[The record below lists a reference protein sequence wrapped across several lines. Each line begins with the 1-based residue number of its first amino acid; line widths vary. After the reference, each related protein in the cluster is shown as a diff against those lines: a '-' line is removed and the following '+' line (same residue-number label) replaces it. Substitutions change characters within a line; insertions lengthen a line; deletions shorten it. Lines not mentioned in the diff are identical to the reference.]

1 MRNFVC
7 GISAACLLCGSVF
20 ADSKMV
26 FVRGGTFLMGSPA
39 SERMRDEDEAQH
51 SVTVDDFYCD
61 AFEVRQSDYEKLM
74 GKNPSWN
81 KGTNLP
87 VENVSFYDAL
97 EYCNKK
103 SLAEGLAAVYKIG
116 EKNAKFPDVSVDL
129 AADGY
134 RLLTEAE
141 WEYACRAGT
150 ATIFSTG
157 NWNNPKDANY
167 EGSYPYLIEENYV
180 RHTNPNVQSG
190 LNRGKTIAVDSLA
203 PNAFGLYNMHGN
215 VSEWVFDYYGSYD
228 VEVSASEVVG
238 VAGIGSSGGRN
249 ASGVGGNSVLNPLGS
264 AVGVYR
270 VNRGGGFNDFGKHLR
285 SAYRSASNP
294 LTKDRNLGFR
304 IARNAGKRN
313 GISESA
319 AAKKSSGKSSSIQ
332 NSVFETKYDEKV
344 ASISVPK
351 NPRVL
356 VAYFSYSGN
365 TESTAEYISK
375 SLKSKFGEEKVDLV
389 EIEMQNPYRGGIYD
403 VSQRDL
409 MNGTR
414 PPLKTKITAAK
425 MAEYDVVLLG
435 YPTWWATLPMP
446 VYTFLESYDFSG
458 KTVISFSSHGGT
470 MFGDSVSDLSKHL
483 PKSYVGLPFEFFY
496 SGGRDL
502 NTRIDE
508 WLKESGL

>member
-1 MRNFVC
+1 MRKFVY
-7 GISAACLLCGSVF
+7 GISAVCLLCGSVF
-20 ADSKMV
+20 AESKMV
-26 FVRGGTFLMGSPA
+26 FIKGGTFLMGSPA
-39 SERMRDEDEAQH
+39 SERMRGEDEAQH

-61 AFEVRQSDYEKLM
+61 VFEVRQSDYEKVM
-74 GKNPSWN
+74 GENPSYN
-81 KGTNLP
+81 KGANLP

-103 SLAEGLAAVYKIG
+103 SLSEGLSAVYKIG
-116 EKNAKFPDVSVDL
+116 GKNAKSSISFPDVSVDL
-129 AADGY
+129 AANGY

-180 RHTNPNVQSG
+180 RRTNPNVQPG
-190 LNRGKTIAVDSLA
+190 LNRGKTVAVDSLS
-203 PNAFGLYNMHGN
+203 PNEFGLYNMHGN
-215 VSEWVFDYYGSYD
+215 VSEWVFDYYGKYD
-228 VEVSASEVVG
+228 DSVSAGS
-238 VAGIGSSGGRN
+238 AGK
-249 ASGVGGNSVLNPLGS
+249 SVLNPLG
-264 AVGVYR
+264 AEVGVYR

-313 GISESA
+313 VVSEG
-319 AAKKSSGKSSSIQ
+319 GKSTAI
-332 NSVFETKYDEKV
+332 NNGIFETKYDEKV
-344 ASISVPK
+344 ASITIPK

-365 TESTAEYISK
+365 TESAAEYISK
-375 SLKSKFGEEKVDLV
+375 SLKSKYGDEKVDLV

-409 MNGTR
+409 ISGTR
-414 PPLKTKITAAK
+414 PPLMTRISAAK

-470 MFGDSVSDLSKHL
+470 MYGDSVSDLSKHL
-483 PKSYVGLPFEFFY
+483 QKSYVRLPFEFFY

-502 NTRIDE
+502 NARIDG
-508 WLKESGL
+508 WLKSSGL

>member
-1 MRNFVC
+1 MKKILFTLAGV
-7 GISAACLLCGSVF
+7 CLLCGSVF
-20 ADSKMV
+20 SESKMV
-26 FVRGGTFLMGSPA
+26 LVKGGTFLMGSPA

-51 SVTVDDFYCD
+51 PVTVNDFYCD
-61 AFEVRQSDYEKLM
+61 AFEVRQSDYEKVM
-74 GKNPSWN
+74 GENPSYN
-81 KGTNLP
+81 KGANLP

-97 EYCNKK
+97 EYCNRK

-116 EKNAKFPDVSVDL
+116 GKNAKFPDVSVDF

-150 ATIFSTG
+150 TTIFSTG

-180 RHTNPNVQSG
+180 RCTNPNVQPG
-190 LNRGKTIAVDSLA
+190 LNRGKTIAVDSLS

-215 VSEWVFDYYGSYD
+215 VGEWVFDYYGRYD
-228 VEVSASEVVG
+228 EAVSASG
-238 VAGIGSSGGRN
+238 MNGK
-249 ASGVGGNSVLNPLGS
+249 SVLNPLGS
-264 AVGVYR
+264 VSGVYR

-313 GISESA
+313 G
-319 AAKKSSGKSSSIQ
+319 
-332 NSVFETKYDEKV
+332 VFETKYDEKV
-344 ASISVPK
+344 ASISIPK

-365 TESTAEYISK
+365 TESAAEYISK

-389 EIEMQNPYRGGIYD
+389 ELEMQNPYRGGIYD

-409 MNGTR
+409 MSGTR
-414 PPLKTKITAAK
+414 PPLKTKISAAK
-425 MAEYDVVLLG
+425 TAEYDVVLLG

-446 VYTFLESYDFSG
+446 VCTFLESYDFSG

-470 MFGDSVSDLSKHL
+470 MYGDSVSDLSKQL

-502 NTRIDE
+502 NARIDE
-508 WLKESGL
+508 WLKSSGL

>member
-1 MRNFVC
+1 MKKILFTLAGV
-7 GISAACLLCGSVF
+7 CLLCGSVF
-20 ADSKMV
+20 SESKMV
-26 FVRGGTFLMGSPA
+26 LVKGGTFLMGSPA

-51 SVTVDDFYCD
+51 PVTVNDFYCD

-74 GKNPSWN
+74 GKNPSYN
-81 KGTNLP
+81 KGANLP
-87 VENVSFYDAL
+87 VENISFYDAL

-103 SLAEGLAAVYKIG
+103 SAAEGLSAVYKIG
-116 EKNAKFPDVSVDL
+116 GKNTKFPDVCVDL
-129 AADGY
+129 TADGY

-150 ATIFSTG
+150 TTIFSTG

-180 RHTNPNVQSG
+180 RRTNPNVQPG
-190 LNRGKTIAVDSLA
+190 LNRGKTVAVDSLA

-215 VSEWVFDYYGSYD
+215 VGEWVFDYYGEYGDS
-228 VEVSASEVVG
+228 VSASG
-238 VAGIGSSGGRN
+238 VAGRSGGK
-249 ASGVGGNSVLNPLGS
+249 SVLNPLGS
-264 AVGVYR
+264 ATGVYR

-313 GISESA
+313 G
-319 AAKKSSGKSSSIQ
+319 
-332 NSVFETKYDEKV
+332 VFETKYDEKV
-344 ASISVPK
+344 ASISIPK

-365 TESTAEYISK
+365 TESAAEYISK

-389 EIEMQNPYRGGIYD
+389 ELEMQNSYRGGIYD

-409 MNGTR
+409 MSGTR
-414 PPLKTKITAAK
+414 PPLKTKISAAK
-425 MAEYDVVLLG
+425 TAEYDVVLLG

-446 VYTFLESYDFSG
+446 VCTFLENYDFSG

-470 MFGDSVSDLSKHL
+470 MYGDSVSDLSKL
-483 PKSYVGLPFEFFY
+483 LQKSYVGLPFEFFY

-502 NTRIDE
+502 NARIDE

>member
-1 MRNFVC
+1 MKKILFTLA
-7 GISAACLLCGSVF
+7 GTCLLCGSVF
-20 ADSKMV
+20 AESKMV
-26 FVRGGTFLMGSPA
+26 LIKGGTFLMGSPA
-39 SERMRDEDEAQH
+39 SERMRGEDEAQH

-61 AFEVRQSDYEKLM
+61 AFEVRQSDYEKVM
-74 GKNPSWN
+74 GENPSYN
-81 KGTNLP
+81 RGENLP

-97 EYCNKK
+97 EYCNRK
-103 SLAEGLAAVYKIG
+103 SLAEGLSAVYKIG
-116 EKNAKFPDVSVDL
+116 GKNSKFPDVSVDL

-150 ATIFSTG
+150 TTIFSTG

-180 RHTNPNVQSG
+180 RRTNPNVQPG
-190 LNRGKTIAVDSLA
+190 LNRGKTIAVDSLS

-215 VSEWVFDYYGSYD
+215 VSEWVFDYYGEYGDS
-228 VEVSASEVVG
+228 VSASG
-238 VAGIGSSGGRN
+238 VAGRSGGK
-249 ASGVGGNSVLNPLGS
+249 SVLNPLGS
-264 AVGVYR
+264 AAGVYR

-285 SAYRSASNP
+285 SAYRSSSNP
-294 LTKDRNLGFR
+294 LSKDRNLGFR
-304 IARNAGKRN
+304 IARNAGKRD
-313 GISESA
+313 G
-319 AAKKSSGKSSSIQ
+319 
-332 NSVFETKYDEKV
+332 VFETKYDEKV
-344 ASISVPK
+344 ASISIPK

-365 TESTAEYISK
+365 TESAAEYISK

-409 MNGTR
+409 MSGTR
-414 PPLKTKITAAK
+414 PPLKTKIGAAK

-458 KTVISFSSHGGT
+458 KTVVSFSSHGGT
-470 MFGDSVSDLSKHL
+470 MYGDSVSDLSKHL

-502 NTRIDE
+502 NARIDG
-508 WLKESGL
+508 WLKESGM

>member
-1 MRNFVC
+1 MKKILFTLA
-7 GISAACLLCGSVF
+7 AACLLCGSVF
-20 ADSKMV
+20 SESKMT
-26 FVRGGTFLMGSPA
+26 FIKGGTFLMGSPA
-39 SERMRDEDEAQH
+39 SERMRDKDEAQH
-51 SVTVDDFYCD
+51 SVAVDDFYCD

-74 GKNPSWN
+74 GENPSYN
-81 KGTNLP
+81 KGANLP

-103 SLAEGLAAVYKIG
+103 SLAEGLAAVYRIG
-116 EKNAKFPDVSVDL
+116 GKNAKFLDVSVDL
-129 AADGY
+129 MADGY
-134 RLLTEAE
+134 RLLSEAE

-150 ATIFSTG
+150 KTIFSTG

-180 RHTNPNVQSG
+180 RRTNPNVQPG
-190 LNRGKTIAVDSLA
+190 LNRGKTVAVDSLS

-215 VSEWVFDYYGSYD
+215 VSEWVFDYYGEYGDS
-228 VEVSASEVVG
+228 VSAAG
-238 VAGIGSSGGRN
+238 VAGRSGGK
-249 ASGVGGNSVLNPLGS
+249 SVLNPLGAS
-264 AVGVYR
+264 VGVYR

-313 GISESA
+313 AISA
-319 AAKKSSGKSSSIQ
+319 DGNGKNPDIQ
-332 NSVFETKYDEKV
+332 NGVFETKYDEKV
-344 ASISVPK
+344 ASISIPK
-351 NPRVL
+351 NPHVL

-365 TESTAEYISK
+365 TESAAEYISK
-375 SLKSKFGEEKVDLV
+375 SLKQKFGDEKVDLV
-389 EIEMQNPYRGGIYD
+389 ELEMQNPYRGGIYD

-409 MNGTR
+409 MSGTR
-414 PPLKTKITAAK
+414 PPLKTKISATK
-425 MAEYDVVLLG
+425 IAEYDVVLLG

-446 VYTFLESYDFSG
+446 VYSFIESCDFSG
-458 KTVISFSSHGGT
+458 KTVVSFSSHGGT
-470 MFGDSVSDLSKHL
+470 MYGDSVSDLSKHL
-483 PKSYVGLPFEFFY
+483 SKSYLGLPFEFFY

-502 NTRIDE
+502 NARIDE

>member
-1 MRNFVC
+1 MKKILFTLAGV
-7 GISAACLLCGSVF
+7 CLLCGSVF
-20 ADSKMV
+20 SESKMV
-26 FVRGGTFLMGSPA
+26 FVSGGTFLMGSPS

-61 AFEVRQSDYEKLM
+61 AFEVRQSDYEKVM
-74 GKNPSWN
+74 GKNPSYN
-81 KGTNLP
+81 KGANLP

-103 SLAEGLAAVYKIG
+103 SMAEGLAAVYKIG
-116 EKNAKFPDVSVDL
+116 GKNEKFHDVSVDL

-150 ATIFSTG
+150 TTIFSTG

-180 RHTNPNVQSG
+180 RHTNQNVQSG

-203 PNAFGLYNMHGN
+203 PNAFVLYNMHGN
-215 VSEWVFDYYGSYD
+215 VSEWVFDYYGKYD
-228 VEVSASEVVG
+228 EAVSASEVAGNAG
-238 VAGIGSSGGRN
+238 VAKN
-249 ASGVGGNSVLNPLGS
+249 SGVSGNSVLNPLGS
-264 AVGVYR
+264 AVGIYR

-313 GISESA
+313 GI
-319 AAKKSSGKSSSIQ
+319 
-332 NSVFETKYDEKV
+332 FETKYDEKV
-344 ASISVPK
+344 ASITIPK

-365 TESTAEYISK
+365 TESAAEYISK
-375 SLKSKFGEEKVDLV
+375 SLKSKYGEDKVDLV
-389 EIEMQNPYRGGIYD
+389 ELEMQNPYRGGIYD

-414 PPLKTKITAAK
+414 PPLKTKIAAAK

-502 NTRIDE
+502 SARIDE
-508 WLKESGL
+508 WLKSSGL

>member
-1 MRNFVC
+1 
-7 GISAACLLCGSVF
+7 
-20 ADSKMV
+20 
-26 FVRGGTFLMGSPA
+26 MGSPA
-39 SERMRDEDEAQH
+39 SERMRDADEVQH

-61 AFEVRQSDYEKLM
+61 AFEVQQSDYEKLM

-81 KGTNLP
+81 KGANLP

-103 SLAEGLAAVYKIG
+103 SAAEGLTAVYKIG
-116 EKNAKFPDVSVDL
+116 GKNAKFPDVSVDL

-150 ATIFSTG
+150 TTIFSTG

-180 RHTNPNVQSG
+180 RRTNPNVQPG
-190 LNRGKTIAVDSLA
+190 LNRGKTISVDSLA
-203 PNAFGLYNMHGN
+203 PNAFGLFNMHGN
-215 VSEWVFDYYGSYD
+215 VSEWVFDYYGGYD
-228 VEVSASEVVG
+228 DSISSPDVAG
-238 VAGIGSSGGRN
+238 AAGIGRSGGKN
-249 ASGVGGNSVLNPLGS
+249 ASGMGRKSVLNPLGAS
-264 AVGVYR
+264 VGIYR

-313 GISESA
+313 G
-319 AAKKSSGKSSSIQ
+319 
-332 NSVFETKYDEKV
+332 VFETKYDEKV
-344 ASISVPK
+344 ASISIPK

-365 TESTAEYISK
+365 TESAAEYISK
-375 SLKSKFGEEKVDLV
+375 SLKQKFGDEKVDLV
-389 EIEMQNPYRGGIYD
+389 ELEMKNPYRGGIYD

-409 MNGTR
+409 MSGTR
-414 PPLKTKITAAK
+414 PPLKTKISEAK

-435 YPTWWATLPMP
+435 YPTWWAALPMP
-446 VYTFLESYDFSG
+446 VYSFIESYDFSG
-458 KTVISFSSHGGT
+458 KTVVSFSSHGGT
-470 MFGDSVSDLSKHL
+470 MYGDSVSDLSKHL

-502 NTRIDE
+502 NARIDE

>member
-1 MRNFVC
+1 MKKIIFTLA
-7 GISAACLLCGSVF
+7 GTCLLCGSVF
-20 ADSKMV
+20 AESKMV
-26 FVRGGTFLMGSPA
+26 LIKGGTFLMGSPA
-39 SERMRDEDEAQH
+39 SERMRNVDEAQH

-61 AFEVRQSDYEKLM
+61 AFEVRQSDYEKVM
-74 GKNPSWN
+74 GENPSYN
-81 KGTNLP
+81 RGANLP

-97 EYCNKK
+97 EYCNRK
-103 SLAEGLAAVYKIG
+103 SLSEGLSAVYKIG
-116 EKNAKFPDVSVDL
+116 GKNEKSSISFPDVSVDL
-129 AADGY
+129 VADGY

-150 ATIFSTG
+150 TTIFSTG

-180 RHTNPNVQSG
+180 RRTNPNVQPG

-203 PNAFGLYNMHGN
+203 PNEFGLYNMHGN
-215 VSEWVFDYYGSYD
+215 VSEWVFDYYGDYGDS
-228 VEVSASEVVG
+228 VSA
-238 VAGIGSSGGRN
+238 GSFGGKN
-249 ASGVGGNSVLNPLGS
+249 DPGLGGKSVLNPLG
-264 AVGVYR
+264 AETGVYR

-313 GISESA
+313 VVSA
-319 AAKKSSGKSSSIQ
+319 GGKSTAI
-332 NSVFETKYDEKV
+332 NNGVFETKYDEKV
-344 ASISVPK
+344 ASISLPK

-365 TESTAEYISK
+365 TESAAEYISK
-375 SLKSKFGEEKVDLV
+375 SLKSKYGDEKIDLV
-389 EIEMQNPYRGGIYD
+389 ELEMQNPYRGGIYD

-409 MNGTR
+409 MSGTR
-414 PPLKTKITAAK
+414 PPLKTKIGAAK

-446 VYTFLESYDFSG
+446 IYTFLESYDFSG
-458 KTVISFSSHGGT
+458 KTVVSFSSHGGT
-470 MFGDSVSDLSKHL
+470 MYGDSVSDLSKHL
-483 PKSYVGLPFEFFY
+483 QQSYVGLPFEFFY

-502 NTRIDE
+502 NARIDG
-508 WLKESGL
+508 WLKSSGL

>member
-1 MRNFVC
+1 MKKILFTLA
-7 GISAACLLCGSVF
+7 AACFLGGS
-20 ADSKMV
+20 ALAESKMV
-26 FVRGGTFLMGSPA
+26 LVRGGTFLMGSPA
-39 SERMRDEDEAQH
+39 SERMRDADEAQH

-74 GKNPSWN
+74 GENPSYN
-81 KGTNLP
+81 KGANLP

-103 SLAEGLAAVYKIG
+103 SVAEGLAAVYKIDG
-116 EKNAKFPDVSVDL
+116 KNAKFPFSNVSVDL

-150 ATIFSTG
+150 TTIFSTG

-180 RHTNPNVQSG
+180 RRTNPNVQPG
-190 LNRGKTIAVDSLA
+190 LNRGKTISVDSLA
-203 PNAFGLYNMHGN
+203 PNAFGLFNMHGN
-215 VSEWVFDYYGSYD
+215 VSEWVFDYYGGYD
-228 VEVSASEVVG
+228 DSISSPDVAG
-238 VAGIGSSGGRN
+238 AAGIGRSGGKN
-249 ASGVGGNSVLNPLGS
+249 ASGMGGKSVLNPLGS
-264 AVGVYR
+264 AVGIYR

-313 GISESA
+313 VASASENRKNTA
-319 AAKKSSGKSSSIQ
+319 INNG
-332 NSVFETKYDEKV
+332 VFETKYDEKV

-351 NPRVL
+351 NPHVL

-365 TESTAEYISK
+365 AESAAEYISK

-389 EIEMQNPYRGGIYD
+389 EIEMQNPYRGVIYD
-403 VSQRDL
+403 ASQRDL

-414 PPLKTKITAAK
+414 PPLKTKIAAAK

-435 YPTWWATLPMP
+435 YPIWWATLPMP
-446 VYTFLESYDFSG
+446 VCTFLESCDFYG

-470 MFGDSVSDLSKHL
+470 IYGDSVSDLSKHL
-483 PKSYVGLPFEFFY
+483 LKSYLGLPFEFFY

-502 NTRIDE
+502 NARIDE
-508 WLKESGL
+508 WLKSSGL

>member
-1 MRNFVC
+1 MKKILFTLAGV
-7 GISAACLLCGSVF
+7 CLLCGSVF
-20 ADSKMV
+20 SESKMILIK
-26 FVRGGTFLMGSPA
+26 GGTFLMGSPA
-39 SERMRDEDEAQH
+39 SERMRGEDEAQH

-74 GKNPSWN
+74 GKNPSYN
-81 KGTNLP
+81 KGANLP

-103 SLAEGLAAVYKIG
+103 SAADGLAAVYKIG
-116 EKNAKFPDVSVDL
+116 GKNEKSLISFPDVSVDL

-150 ATIFSTG
+150 TTIFSTG

-180 RHTNPNVQSG
+180 RRTNPNVQPG
-190 LNRGKTIAVDSLA
+190 LNRGKTIAVDSLS

-215 VSEWVFDYYGSYD
+215 VGEWVFDYYGRYD
-228 VEVSASEVVG
+228 EAASASG
-238 VAGIGSSGGRN
+238 MNGK
-249 ASGVGGNSVLNPLGS
+249 SVLNPLGS
-264 AVGVYR
+264 ASGVYR

-313 GISESA
+313 G
-319 AAKKSSGKSSSIQ
+319 
-332 NSVFETKYDEKV
+332 VFETKYDEKV
-344 ASISVPK
+344 ASISIPK

-365 TESTAEYISK
+365 TESAAEYISK

-409 MNGTR
+409 MSGTR
-414 PPLKTKITAAK
+414 PPLKTKISAAK
-425 MAEYDVVLLG
+425 MTEYDVVLLG
-435 YPTWWATLPMP
+435 YPTWWATLPIP
-446 VYTFLESYDFSG
+446 VYTFLESCDFSG
-458 KTVISFSSHGGT
+458 KTVVSFSSHGGT
-470 MFGDSVSDLSKHL
+470 MYGDSVSDLSKHL

-502 NTRIDE
+502 NARIDG
-508 WLKESGL
+508 WLKSSGL

>member
-1 MRNFVC
+1 MKKIIFTLAGV
-7 GISAACLLCGSVF
+7 CLLCGSVF
-20 ADSKMV
+20 SESKMV
-26 FVRGGTFLMGSPA
+26 FIKGGTFLMGSPV
-39 SERMRDEDEAQH
+39 SERMRGEDEAQH

-74 GKNPSWN
+74 GENPSYN
-81 KGTNLP
+81 KGANLP

-103 SLAEGLAAVYKIG
+103 SLAEGLSAVYKIG
-116 EKNAKFPDVSVDL
+116 GKNTKFPDVSVDL

-150 ATIFSTG
+150 TTIFSTG

-180 RHTNPNVQSG
+180 RRTNPNVQPG
-190 LNRGKTIAVDSLA
+190 LNRGKTVAVDSLES
-203 PNAFGLYNMHGN
+203 NAFGLYNMHGN
-215 VSEWVFDYYGSYD
+215 VSEWVFDYYGGYD
-228 VEVSASEVVG
+228 AAVSASG
-238 VAGIGSSGGRN
+238 MNGK
-249 ASGVGGNSVLNPLGS
+249 SVLNPLGS
-264 AVGVYR
+264 VVGVYR

-285 SAYRSASNP
+285 SAYRSSSNP
-294 LTKDRNLGFR
+294 LTKERNLGFR

-313 GISESA
+313 C
-319 AAKKSSGKSSSIQ
+319 
-332 NSVFETKYDEKV
+332 VFETKHDEKV
-344 ASISVPK
+344 ASISIPK

-365 TESTAEYISK
+365 TESAAEYISK
-375 SLKSKFGEEKVDLV
+375 SLKSKYGEEKVDLV

-414 PPLKTKITAAK
+414 PPLKTKIPAAK

-446 VYTFLESYDFSG
+446 VCTFLESYDFSG

-470 MFGDSVSDLSKHL
+470 MYGDSVSDLSKRL
-483 PKSYVGLPFEFFY
+483 QKSYVGFPFEFLY
-496 SGGRDL
+496 YGGRDL
-502 NTRIDE
+502 NARIDE
-508 WLKESGL
+508 WLKESGM

>member
-1 MRNFVC
+1 MRKILFALAGV
-7 GISAACLLCGSVF
+7 CLLCGAVF
-20 ADSKMV
+20 AESKMV
-26 FVRGGTFLMGSPA
+26 LVRGGTFLMGSPA

-61 AFEVRQSDYEKLM
+61 AFEVRQSDYEKVM

-81 KGTNLP
+81 KGANLP

-116 EKNAKFPDVSVDL
+116 GKNTKFPDVCMDL

-150 ATIFSTG
+150 TTIFNTG

-215 VSEWVFDYYGSYD
+215 VSEWVFDYYGDYD
-228 VEVSASEVVG
+228 EAVSAS
-238 VAGIGSSGGRN
+238 GIGTAGAAGSSDGKSGF
-249 ASGVGGNSVLNPLGS
+249 GVGGKSVLNPLG
-264 AVGVYR
+264 AALGVYR

-304 IARNAGKRN
+304 IARNAGKRK
-313 GISESA
+313 GI
-319 AAKKSSGKSSSIQ
+319 
-332 NSVFETKYDEKV
+332 FETKYDEKV

-365 TESTAEYISK
+365 TESAAEYISK

-414 PPLKTKITAAK
+414 PLLKTKIAAAK

-446 VYTFLESYDFSG
+446 VCTFLESYDFSG

-483 PKSYVGLPFEFFY
+483 QKSYVGLPFEFFY

-502 NTRIDE
+502 NARIDE
-508 WLKESGL
+508 WLEESGV

>member
-1 MRNFVC
+1 MKKILFTLA
-7 GISAACLLCGSVF
+7 GACILCGSVF
-20 ADSKMV
+20 AESKMV
-26 FVRGGTFLMGSPA
+26 FIKGGTFLMGSPA
-39 SERMRDEDEAQH
+39 SERMRDKDEAQH

-61 AFEVRQSDYEKLM
+61 AFEVRQSDYEKVM
-74 GKNPSWN
+74 GENPSYN
-81 KGTNLP
+81 KGANLP

-103 SLAEGLAAVYKIG
+103 SAAEGLSAVYKIG
-116 EKNAKFPDVSVDL
+116 GKNAKFPDVGVDL

-134 RLLTEAE
+134 RLLSEAE
-141 WEYACRAGT
+141 WEYACRAET
-150 ATIFSTG
+150 TTIFSTG

-180 RHTNPNVQSG
+180 RRTNPNVQPG
-190 LNRGKTIAVDSLA
+190 LNRGKTIAVDSLS

-215 VSEWVFDYYGSYD
+215 VGEWVFDYYGRYD
-228 VEVSASEVVG
+228 EAVSA
-238 VAGIGSSGGRN
+238 AGMNGK
-249 ASGVGGNSVLNPLGS
+249 SVLNPLGS
-264 AVGVYR
+264 ASGVYR

-313 GISESA
+313 G
-319 AAKKSSGKSSSIQ
+319 
-332 NSVFETKYDEKV
+332 VFETKYDEKV
-344 ASISVPK
+344 ASISIPK

-365 TESTAEYISK
+365 TESAAEYISK
-375 SLKSKFGEEKVDLV
+375 SLKQKFGDEKVDLV

-409 MNGTR
+409 MSGMR
-414 PPLKTKITAAK
+414 PPLKTKIGAAK

-458 KTVISFSSHGGT
+458 KTVVSFSSHGGT
-470 MFGDSVSDLSKHL
+470 MYGDSVSDLSKHL

-502 NTRIDE
+502 NARIDE
-508 WLKESGL
+508 WLKSSGL

>member
-1 MRNFVC
+1 M
-7 GISAACLLCGSVF
+7 
-20 ADSKMV
+20 
-26 FVRGGTFLMGSPA
+26 
-39 SERMRDEDEAQH
+39 
-51 SVTVDDFYCD
+51 
-61 AFEVRQSDYEKLM
+61 
-74 GKNPSWN
+74 
-81 KGTNLP
+81 
-87 VENVSFYDAL
+87 
-97 EYCNKK
+97 
-103 SLAEGLAAVYKIG
+103 
-116 EKNAKFPDVSVDL
+116 DL
-129 AADGY
+129 VADGY

-150 ATIFSTG
+150 TTIFSTG

-167 EGSYPYLIEENYV
+167 EGSYPHLIEENYV
-180 RHTNPNVQSG
+180 RRTNPNVQPG
-190 LNRGKTIAVDSLA
+190 LNRGKTVAVDSLS

-215 VSEWVFDYYGSYD
+215 VSEWVFDYYGEYGDS
-228 VEVSASEVVG
+228 VSASG
-238 VAGIGSSGGRN
+238 VAGRSGGK
-249 ASGVGGNSVLNPLGS
+249 SVLNPLGS

-294 LTKDRNLGFR
+294 LTKDRNLGLR

-313 GISESA
+313 G
-319 AAKKSSGKSSSIQ
+319 
-332 NSVFETKYDEKV
+332 VFETKYDEKV

-365 TESTAEYISK
+365 TESAAEYISK
-375 SLKSKFGEEKVDLV
+375 SLKQKFGDEKVDLV
-389 EIEMQNPYRGGIYD
+389 ELEMKNPYRGGIYD

-409 MNGTR
+409 MSGTR
-414 PPLKTKITAAK
+414 PPLKTKISATK

-446 VYTFLESYDFSG
+446 VYSFIESYDFSG
-458 KTVISFSSHGGT
+458 KTVVSFSSHGGT
-470 MFGDSVSDLSKHL
+470 MYGDSVSDLSKHL
-483 PKSYVGLPFEFFY
+483 PKSYLGLPFEFFY

-502 NTRIDE
+502 NARIDE

>member
-1 MRNFVC
+1 MKKILFTLAGV
-7 GISAACLLCGSVF
+7 CLLCGSVF
-20 ADSKMV
+20 SESKMILIK
-26 FVRGGTFLMGSPA
+26 GGTFLMGSPA

-61 AFEVRQSDYEKLM
+61 AFEVRQSDYERLM

-81 KGTNLP
+81 KGANLP

-116 EKNAKFPDVSVDL
+116 GKNAKFPDVSVDL

-150 ATIFSTG
+150 TTIFSTG

-180 RHTNPNVQSG
+180 RRTNPNVQPG
-190 LNRGKTIAVDSLA
+190 LNRGKTVAVDLLA

-215 VSEWVFDYYGSYD
+215 VSEWVFDYYGDYGDS
-228 VEVSASEVVG
+228 VSASG
-238 VAGIGSSGGRN
+238 VARSFGEK
-249 ASGVGGNSVLNPLGS
+249 SVLNPLGAS
-264 AVGVYR
+264 TGVYR

-313 GISESA
+313 G
-319 AAKKSSGKSSSIQ
+319 
-332 NSVFETKYDEKV
+332 VFETKYDEKV
-344 ASISVPK
+344 ASISIPK

-365 TESTAEYISK
+365 TESAAEYISK

-389 EIEMQNPYRGGIYD
+389 ELEMQNPYRGGIYD

-409 MNGTR
+409 MSGTR
-414 PPLKTKITAAK
+414 PPLKTKIGAAK

-446 VYTFLESYDFSG
+446 VCTFLESYDFSG
-458 KTVISFSSHGGT
+458 KTVVSFSSHGGT
-470 MFGDSVSDLSKHL
+470 MYGDSVSDLSKHL
-483 PKSYVGLPFEFFY
+483 PKSYVWFPFEFFY
-496 SGGRDL
+496 SGGHDL
-502 NTRIDE
+502 NVRIDE
-508 WLKESGL
+508 WLKSSGL

>member
-1 MRNFVC
+1 MKKIIFTVA
-7 GISAACLLCGSVF
+7 AACLLCGSVF
-20 ADSKMV
+20 SESKMILIKV
-26 FVRGGTFLMGSPA
+26 GTFLMGSPA
-39 SERMRDEDEAQH
+39 SERMRDADEVQH

-61 AFEVRQSDYEKLM
+61 AFEVQQSDYEKLM
-74 GKNPSWN
+74 GENPSWN
-81 KGTNLP
+81 KGANLP
-87 VENVSFYDAL
+87 VDNISFYDAL

-103 SLAEGLAAVYKIG
+103 SAAEGLTAVYKIG
-116 EKNAKFPDVSVDL
+116 GKNAKFPDVSVDL
-129 AADGY
+129 VADGY

-150 ATIFSTG
+150 TTIFSTG

-167 EGSYPYLIEENYV
+167 EGSYPHLIEENYV
-180 RHTNPNVQSG
+180 RRTNPNVQPG
-190 LNRGKTIAVDSLA
+190 LNRGKTVAVGSLS

-215 VSEWVFDYYGSYD
+215 VSEWVFDYYGEYGDS
-228 VEVSASEVVG
+228 VSASG
-238 VAGIGSSGGRN
+238 VAGRSGGKS
-249 ASGVGGNSVLNPLGS
+249 ALNPLGAS
-264 AVGVYR
+264 VGVYR

-294 LTKDRNLGFR
+294 LTKDRNLGLR

-313 GISESA
+313 G
-319 AAKKSSGKSSSIQ
+319 
-332 NSVFETKYDEKV
+332 VFETKYDEKV
-344 ASISVPK
+344 ASISIPK

-365 TESTAEYISK
+365 TESAAEYISK
-375 SLKSKFGEEKVDLV
+375 SLKQKFGDEKVDLV
-389 EIEMQNPYRGGIYD
+389 ELEMKNPYRGGIYD

-409 MNGTR
+409 MSGTR
-414 PPLKTKITAAK
+414 PPLKTKISATK

-446 VYTFLESYDFSG
+446 VYSFIESYDFSG
-458 KTVISFSSHGGT
+458 KTVVSFSSHGGT
-470 MFGDSVSDLSKHL
+470 MYGDSVSDLSKHL
-483 PKSYVGLPFEFFY
+483 PKSYLGLPFEFFY

-502 NTRIDE
+502 NARIDE

>member
-1 MRNFVC
+1 MKKILFTLA
-7 GISAACLLCGSVF
+7 GTCLLCGSVF
-20 ADSKMV
+20 SESKMV
-26 FVRGGTFLMGSPA
+26 FIKGGTFLMGSPA
-39 SERMRDEDEAQH
+39 SERMRDEDEARH
-51 SVTVDDFYCD
+51 SVTVNDFYCD

-74 GKNPSWN
+74 GKNPSYN
-81 KGTNLP
+81 KGANLP

-103 SLAEGLAAVYKIG
+103 SLAEGLSAVYKIG
-116 EKNAKFPDVSVDL
+116 GKNEKSSISFPDVSADL

-150 ATIFSTG
+150 TTIFSTG

-180 RHTNPNVQSG
+180 RRTNPNVQPG
-190 LNRGKTIAVDSLA
+190 LNRGKTIAVDSLS

-215 VSEWVFDYYGSYD
+215 VSEWVFDYYGDYGDS
-228 VEVSASEVVG
+228 VSAGSFG
-238 VAGIGSSGGRN
+238 TAGK
-249 ASGVGGNSVLNPLGS
+249 SVLNPLGAS
-264 AVGVYR
+264 TGVYR

-313 GISESA
+313 G
-319 AAKKSSGKSSSIQ
+319 
-332 NSVFETKYDEKV
+332 VFETRYDEKV
-344 ASISVPK
+344 SSITIPK
-351 NPRVL
+351 NPSVL

-365 TESTAEYISK
+365 TESAAEYISK
-375 SLKSKFGEEKVDLV
+375 SMKQKFGEEKVDLV
-389 EIEMQNPYRGGIYD
+389 ELEMQNPYRGGIYD

-409 MNGTR
+409 MSGTR
-414 PPLKTKITAAK
+414 PPLKTKIGAAK
-425 MAEYDVVLLG
+425 MAEYDIVLLG

-446 VYTFLESYDFSG
+446 VYTFLESCDFSG
-458 KTVISFSSHGGT
+458 KTVVSFSSHGGT
-470 MFGDSVSDLSKHL
+470 MYGDSVSDLSKHL
-483 PKSYVGLPFEFFY
+483 PKSYLGLPFEFFY

-502 NTRIDE
+502 NARIDG
-508 WLKESGL
+508 WLKESGM